1 MLQVC
6 VKIEN
11 PGGDAP
17 KMFGR
22 HFDETDLLISR
33 VSNCERKDLAFILFS
48 CRSAESLLM
57 PARTTS
63 GMSWPS
69 QTGLSWW
76 SSRSSLKSCEY
87 QDDTTSL
94 GLNKVHELIFWMDFM
109 SYYLM

>member
-33 VSNCERKDLAFILFS
+33 VCSCGRKDLPFILFS
-48 CRSAESLLM
+48 FRLAESLLM

-76 SSRSSLKSCEY
+76 SSRSSLKSCEH
-87 QDDTTSL
+87 QDYTTSL